1 MKYVQI
7 TEDVWVNLSETES
20 IVRTSDGL
28 ALIQGRQRV
37 YESTIPFEAVIV
49 GAKDTREDNGKQ
61 PVRHVTSPLLVDK
74 SQDPFNTSPAW

>member
-7 TEDVWVNLSETES
+7 SKNTWVNLSRTES
-20 IVRTSDGL
+20 VSRSDAGT

-49 GAKDTREDNGKQ
+49 GAQDTREDNDKQ